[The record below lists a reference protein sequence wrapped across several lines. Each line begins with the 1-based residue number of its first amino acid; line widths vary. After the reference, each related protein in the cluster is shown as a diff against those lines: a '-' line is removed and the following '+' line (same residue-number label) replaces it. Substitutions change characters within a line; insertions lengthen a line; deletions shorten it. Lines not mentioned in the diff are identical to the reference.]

1 MFKFIISTA
10 LMVLVL
16 LVLLM
21 AIAVTPVFVAI

>member
-21 AIAVTPVFVAI
+21 AVAVTPVFVAI